1 MCKNKLANQEESK
14 MIGKTVTFKTG
25 RNRTE
30 YTAKVI
36 GEDNGWLVTQDTGN
50 NIVRKVRPS
59 AATVV

>member
-1 MCKNKLANQEESK
+1 

-36 GEDNGWLVTQDTGN
+36 GEDNDWLVTQDTGN